1 MRITVIAIVLLLA
14 ACGEPQPPLVASDV
28 HITRPL
34 PGRHVSA
41 GYLVLS
47 NTTSKDIRITRVTS
61 PEFGKVQIHE
71 TKIEDGVARM
81 QALEEL
87 VVPAHGSVKLESGGK
102 HLMLMRPDEIEDS
115 VSLQLYS
122 GDAPVLTIHF
132 DFGGN

>member
-1 MRITVIAIVLLLA
+1 MRAALIAIALLLA

-28 HITRPL
+28 DITRPL

-47 NTTSKDIRITRVTS
+47 NTTSEDIRITRVTS
-61 PEFGKVQIHE
+61 PDFGNVQIHE
-71 TKIEDGVARM
+71 TKIEDGIARM
-81 QALEEL
+81 HALQEL
-87 VVPAHGSVKLESGGK
+87 IVPANGSVRLERGGK
-102 HLMLMRPDEIEDS
+102 HLMLMRPDEIEDA

-122 GDAPVLTIHF
+122 GDAPILTIHF

>member
-1 MRITVIAIVLLLA
+1 MRAALIAIALLLA

-28 HITRPL
+28 DITRPL

-47 NTTSKDIRITRVTS
+47 NTTSEDIRITRITS

-71 TKIEDGVARM
+71 TKIEDGIARM
-81 QALEEL
+81 HALQEL
-87 VVPAHGSVKLESGGK
+87 IVPANGSVRLERGGK

-122 GDAPVLTIHF
+122 GDAPILTIHF

>member
-1 MRITVIAIVLLLA
+1 MRAALIAIALLLA

-28 HITRPL
+28 DITRPL

-47 NTTSKDIRITRVTS
+47 NTTSEDIRITHITS

-71 TKIEDGVARM
+71 TKIEDGIARM
-81 QALEEL
+81 HALQEL
-87 VVPAHGSVKLESGGK
+87 IVPANGSVRLERGGK

-122 GDAPVLTIHF
+122 GDAPILTIHF

>member
-1 MRITVIAIVLLLA
+1 MRAALIAIALLLA

-28 HITRPL
+28 DITRPL
-34 PGRHVSA
+34 PGRHMSA

-47 NTTSKDIRITRVTS
+47 NTTSEDIRITRITS
-61 PEFGKVQIHE
+61 PEFAKVQIHE
-71 TKIEDGVARM
+71 TKIEDGIARM
-81 QALEEL
+81 HALQEL
-87 VVPAHGSVKLESGGK
+87 IVPARGSVRLERGGK

-122 GDAPVLTIHF
+122 GDAPILTIQF

>member
-1 MRITVIAIVLLLA
+1 MRAALIAIALLLA

-28 HITRPL
+28 DITRPL

-47 NTTSKDIRITRVTS
+47 NTTSEDIRITRITS
-61 PEFGKVQIHE
+61 PQFGKVQIHE
-71 TKIEDGVARM
+71 TKVEDGISRM
-81 QALEEL
+81 HALEEL
-87 VVPAHGSVKLESGGK
+87 IVPAHGSVRLERGGK

-122 GDAPVLTIHF
+122 GDAPILTIHF